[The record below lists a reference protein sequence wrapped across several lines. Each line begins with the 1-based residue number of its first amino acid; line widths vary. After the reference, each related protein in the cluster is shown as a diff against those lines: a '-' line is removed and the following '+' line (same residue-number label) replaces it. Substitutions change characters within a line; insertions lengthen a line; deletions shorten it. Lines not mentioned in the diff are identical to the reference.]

1 MPFKLHIPP
10 CICTPAHPLHPPPLE
25 KPLRIQIE
33 GPIVAIQ
40 KLLPDISWRTDP
52 LSLVFPQSAGPE
64 LAKLAYWAI
73 YGRQARPELANDLVV
88 RDEYLGW
95 VTDVIPFKCVPLTG
109 CNLLHIDY
117 YGVTFDHL
125 VPPNDPDPDV
135 LQINIL
141 ELETPSGPFANGGA
155 YANRYLRF
163 AVDLA
168 DYTGK
173 KVLAVPR
180 CCQKRKGTQD
190 RARVN
195 SSVAMRDMERLEGS

>member
-1 MPFKLHIPP
+1 MAFALHIPP
-10 CICTPAHPLHPPPLE
+10 CTVFCTPAHPLHPPPLE

-33 GPIVAIQ
+33 GPVVAIRM
-40 KLLPDISWRTDP
+40 LLPGISWHTDP
-52 LSLVFPQSAGPE
+52 LSLVIPQRAGPE
-64 LAKLAYWAI
+64 LAKLAYRVI
-73 YGRQARPELANDLVV
+73 YGRHVRPEFANDQVV

-95 VTDVIPFKCVPLTG
+95 VTDVIPFR
-109 CNLLHIDY
+109 HIDY

-125 VPPNDPDPDV
+125 VPANDPDPDV

-141 ELETPSGPFANGGA
+141 ELETDSGPFANGWA
-155 YANRYLRF
+155 YANWYLRF

-180 CCQKRKGTQD
+180 CCQKRRGTQD

-195 SSVAMRDMERLEGS
+195 SSLAMRDTGIVGVDAKS